1 MISEVVLCLLV
12 LQMPSC
18 DITLTLKKSTQ
29 QGAEMHITVW
39 HVYASRWWMN
49 SAHFISWMLHGV
61 MGPLNLAY
69 DLQYVICHL
78 PLYLC
83 VPVFRACVYS
93 LHFIP
98 RVEAK
103 KRKSLQ
109 LKVHKLYLSCTVAF
123 VKTFLMINRDSDL
136 KHLPQEPPGTYR
148 DTYRANLQ
156 STAKWSSH
164 LSFNFSKLFPL
175 LLVYVLF
182 FFCVPSLAPLVS
194 YILSLTSSAAC
205 QLHWTS
211 WRGLRRLRLMSRP
224 GAAHMSACH
233 GQLITGLVVEGSV
246 LVNRMSLRCC
256 RCGSKWKGTGAL

>member
-1 MISEVVLCLLV
+1 
-12 LQMPSC
+12 
-18 DITLTLKKSTQ
+18 
-29 QGAEMHITVW
+29 MHITVW

-78 PLYLC
+78 PLYWC

-98 RVEAK
+98 RDEAK

-109 LKVHKLYLSCTVAF
+109 QKVHKLYLSCTVAF
-123 VKTFLMINRDSDL
+123 FKTFLMIKRDSDL
-136 KHLPQEPPGTYR
+136 KHLLQEPPGTYR
-148 DTYRANLQ
+148 DTYQANLQ

-175 LLVYVLF
+175 LLVSVLF
-182 FFCVPSLAPLVS
+182 FLLCTFACSFGVLHFVS
-194 YILSLTSSAAC
+194 YLKCSLSTSLKVWGGC
-205 QLHWTS
+205 
-211 WRGLRRLRLMSRP
+211 
-224 GAAHMSACH
+224 
-233 GQLITGLVVEGSV
+233 V
-246 LVNRMSLRCC
+246 
-256 RCGSKWKGTGAL
+256 